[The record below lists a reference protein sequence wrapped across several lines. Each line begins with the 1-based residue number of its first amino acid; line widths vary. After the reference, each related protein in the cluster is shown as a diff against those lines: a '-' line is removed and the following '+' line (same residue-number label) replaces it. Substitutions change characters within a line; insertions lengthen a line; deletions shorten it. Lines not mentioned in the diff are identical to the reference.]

1 MASTATAAGRIN
13 AVLCQGATER
23 VLGLGKY
30 DTMGESIYRQFKFR
44 TAKYHS
50 REFLK
55 ISGQTMTPG
64 SYDDLGRLPPR
75 RGDLRDIL

>member
-30 DTMGESIYRQFKFR
+30 DTMGKDIPSVQIPYCE
-44 TAKYHS
+44 
-50 REFLK
+50 
-55 ISGQTMTPG
+55 IS
-64 SYDDLGRLPPR
+64 
-75 RGDLRDIL
+75 